1 MNKFANINK
10 ENVLY
15 IIVAIGVIFL
25 TFYWTHLFLQGKIKS
40 MKQEISTI
48 ENRIIEAEQLA
59 KMAKMD
65 TNRESELTTGLLSFV
80 QSIGR
85 LTNIEQKI
93 ISVQPKTL
101 SNYNE
106 AVTFKVE
113 NVNFNELIDLI
124 QNIDRYSNVVI
135 TSITVDKRFDNPQLA
150 NLSIEMGKR

>member
-15 IIVAIGVIFL
+15 IIVAIGVVFL
-25 TFYWTHLFLQGKIKS
+25 IFYWTHLFLQGKIKS

-48 ENRIIEAEQLA
+48 ENRIVEVEQLA
-59 KMAKMD
+59 KMAKSD
-65 TNRESELTTGLLSFV
+65 ANRESELTTGLLSFV
-80 QSIGR
+80 QNLGR
-85 LTNIEQKI
+85 LINIEQKI

-124 QNIDRYSNVVI
+124 QNIDRYSNVLI

-150 NLSIEMGKR
+150 NLSIEMGKK